1 MLHFSIAWPLPKL
14 HAELI
19 EALAR
24 LLNVVDGDRDVSEP
38 TAGIGVSIS
47 VALEVGVRFGAVVVG
62 ELEDACFDFRF
73 SVRGWFKV
81 SVTFRHGRKG
91 MNQPSRAKR
100 EASFSSLVSSLPS
113 WLKARK

>member
-81 SVTFRHGRKG
+81 RLGMKGKERINLREQNGRLL
-91 MNQPSRAKR
+91 
-100 EASFSSLVSSLPS
+100 SLL
-113 WLKARK
+113 WLVPCRRG

>member
-1 MLHFSIAWPLPKL
+1 MLHFSIAWPLPEL

-47 VALEVGVRFGAVVVG
+47 VPLEVGVRFGPVVVG
-62 ELEDACFDFRF
+62 EPVLIFDLW
-73 SVRGWFKV
+73 SGVG
-81 SVTFRHGRKG
+81 
-91 MNQPSRAKR
+91 
-100 EASFSSLVSSLPS
+100 
-113 WLKARK
+113 LKYRDV